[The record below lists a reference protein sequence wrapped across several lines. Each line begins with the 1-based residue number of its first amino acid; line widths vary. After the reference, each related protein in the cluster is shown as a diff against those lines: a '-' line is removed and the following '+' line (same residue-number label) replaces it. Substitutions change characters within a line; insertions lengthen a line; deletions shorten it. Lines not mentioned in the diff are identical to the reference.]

1 MMRRFEEKEL
11 GTMRVCIRSGVV
23 VDCLRWSFQSAPDFG
38 GAEERFPRRWC
49 LTTIETWFSTLTWK
63 RCEKQKDIV
72 CSDRSHPYVC
82 PHPARIEFAWLVVFE
97 LNCGGT
103 CWFSYSSNSL
113 KSVRVEGLK
122 NELDPTH
129 PESSNYSSRVLP
141 SFVCNI
147 YLLLQDSLFTD

>member
-1 MMRRFEEKEL
+1 MRRFEEKEL
-11 GTMRVCIRSGVV
+11 GMMIVCIRLDVV

-49 LTTIETWFSTLTWK
+49 LMAIETSFSLLWHGRGVRNK
-63 RCEKQKDIV
+63 EYV

-103 CWFSYSSNSL
+103 CWFSYSSNSP
-113 KSVRVEGLK
+113 KSVRVEV
-122 NELDPTH
+122 
-129 PESSNYSSRVLP
+129 S
-141 SFVCNI
+141 
-147 YLLLQDSLFTD
+147 